1 MTAFGGV
8 GRGGA
13 NMEETGY
20 CLYVLQG
27 HSLSCPHNWTCVLP
41 GHNKTNSLLWHAFP
55 SAMMVSTTLEPNQ
68 ESRGYVDWALW
79 DNESQLMLSFALL
92 GDLCL
97 SLPHW
102 CEKSWALV
110 ISHFR
115 GERTSRSLETL
126 CRQVGT
132 LKHTSSA
139 RRRHHTL
146 PRFYTG
152 VPALELTEA
161 ISTSIEI
168 EWSNWQTDFFTEMI

>member
-8 GRGGA
+8 GRGGVD
-13 NMEETGY
+13 MEKASY

-27 HSLSCPHNWTCVLP
+27 HSLSCPLP
-41 GHNKTNSLLWHAFP
+41 TTWPFCLPAINKTNSLLWHAFP

-68 ESRGYVDWALW
+68 KSRGYVDGTVW

-92 GDLCL
+92 GDPCP

-102 CEKSWALV
+102 WEKSWTLV
-110 ISHFR
+110 ILHFR
-115 GERTSRSLETL
+115 GERTSEVWKL
-126 CRQVGT
+126 CIDKWD

-146 PRFYTG
+146 PCFYTG

-161 ISTSIEI
+161 TNTSTEI
-168 EWSNWQTDFFTEMI
+168 

>member
-13 NMEETGY
+13 NMEEAGY

-55 SAMMVSTTLEPNQ
+55 SAMMVSTTFEPNQ

-79 DNESQLMLSFALL
+79 NNESQLMLSFALL

-102 CEKSWALV
+102 WEKSLV
-110 ISHFR
+110 ISHLR
-115 GERTSRSLETL
+115 GERTSRSLETSY
-126 CRQVGT
+126 RQVGT

-139 RRRHHTL
+139 RRRHPPL
-146 PRFYTG
+146 PCFYTG

-161 ISTSIEI
+161 IVLQLRYNGQIGKLT
-168 EWSNWQTDFFTEMI
+168 FFTEMI